1 MVEKG
6 VDLTEFK
13 GWNGGFKSRVCTY
26 RFALL
31 DIHQFLWV
39 KFYHLEIFIPEIISS
54 LILFENLGPRII
66 SLGKPSLKKLPPH
79 FIEEIEGYRAINNI
93 LPSCLINTSASG
105 LLT

>member
-66 SLGKPSLKKLPPH
+66 SLGKPSLKNYPP
-79 FIEEIEGYRAINNI
+79 ISLKKWRGIV
-93 LPSCLINTSASG
+93 L
-105 LLT
+105 